1 MAKQKSRSEIE
12 TEVKIHVAAE
22 KKAHFYV
29 EHLAMVDNVTED
41 ELNAIIST
49 IMVHHYLDATEER
62 SISKLCGYPICGNK
76 LSKVKKQ
83 QYHISLIQQKV
94 YDMSQR
100 QFFCS
105 DFCFKASKFIEN
117 QIPTEPIWLRS
128 LGYAFFLNM
137 NLRGVYLKKTKR
149 TTNFM
154 KKQQFSSS
162 TTPIES
168 DCTTPTTKVKF
179 LHREDKEEVRV
190 NTDGQFEELPEPEE
204 KIQST
209 KETYDRFDKF
219 EKAEKKQPTSPTK
232 QSSPSKRTN
241 SVTKTMEN
249 KDLEMLA
256 SLEKAKTFLNEWI
269 EGYTIGDSATK
280 RSNTNSTNQINTNQP
295 RDEKEFQAKVM
306 NFLSKNPD
314 WSNEATLSEN
324 FQEKM
329 KVKSNKEKPYM
340 PPVDWKSQALLRKRI
355 VKEKVVSSLD
365 KLQDILELSK
375 SDLVQFDFFS
385 FLDKLKYTRENI
397 VLKTKEWI
405 IVSIGLLLI
414 YSEGCPEISKSF
426 DKNVNHLKRFL
437 TDKSLPDLQSIK
449 NICPSIATKK
459 TESDN
464 IEDNIIYVSEDID
477 SDDGSISDEDAYGD
491 NIFPPDSNTAT
502 TNYECDLSTICEYGG
517 EFEEL
522 D

>member
-1 MAKQKSRSEIE
+1 MAKQKRSEIE

-128 LGYAFFLNM
+128 LG
-137 NLRGVYLKKTKR
+137 
-149 TTNFM
+149 
-154 KKQQFSSS
+154 
-162 TTPIES
+162 
-168 DCTTPTTKVKF
+168 TKVKF

-329 KVKSNKEKPYM
+329 KVKSNK
-340 PPVDWKSQALLRKRI
+340 
-355 VKEKVVSSLD
+355 
-365 KLQDILELSK
+365 
-375 SDLVQFDFFS
+375 
-385 FLDKLKYTRENI
+385 
-397 VLKTKEWI
+397 
-405 IVSIGLLLI
+405 
-414 YSEGCPEISKSF
+414 
-426 DKNVNHLKRFL
+426 
-437 TDKSLPDLQSIK
+437 
-449 NICPSIATKK
+449 
-459 TESDN
+459 
-464 IEDNIIYVSEDID
+464 
-477 SDDGSISDEDAYGD
+477 
-491 NIFPPDSNTAT
+491 
-502 TNYECDLSTICEYGG
+502 
-517 EFEEL
+517 
-522 D
+522 

>member
-128 LGYAFFLNM
+128 LG
-137 NLRGVYLKKTKR
+137 
-149 TTNFM
+149 
-154 KKQQFSSS
+154 
-162 TTPIES
+162 
-168 DCTTPTTKVKF
+168 TKVKF